1 MTLKHKFDLRR
12 EENKKIGPRSA
23 RYPMSVLIVAL
34 YGKNGVPNVMD
45 VTWDGASEENEISVY
60 LLSPR

>member
-1 MTLKHKFDLRR
+1 
-12 EENKKIGPRSA
+12 
-23 RYPMSVLIVAL
+23 MSVLIVAL

-45 VTWDGASEENEISVY
+45 VAWDGAREENEISVY